1 MKKSNSDVAYEY
13 IRKRILSGKYPP
25 GHDLIAE
32 ALSAEIAVS
41 RTPVREALRQ
51 LEVEELVSIR
61 SRRGATVKKM
71 DLKEYRE
78 MCDVRL
84 ALESHAAS
92 LAASNRNHEDLREIR
107 GAYEGM
113 RDCTERILAGDPKAK
128 LLDELVHH
136 DVCFHVAIMTAARS
150 DMMKKKLLGLYIINR
165 VVSGEAVPPG
175 FENIT
180 VEQNGMDEN
189 HRHRFVL
196 ETHAEILKAIEQRK
210 PAAARDAMARHIQD
224 IIDITL
230 RTMARTAHRTSGKKK
245 SPVAELGLSARS

>member
-1 MKKSNSDVAYEY
+1 MKKSSADVAYEY

-32 ALSAEIAVS
+32 ALSAEIEVS

-61 SRRGATVKKM
+61 SRRGATVKQM

-78 MCDVRL
+78 MCDIRL

-92 LAASNRNHEDLREIR
+92 LAAANHNQADLRDIR
-107 GAYEGM
+107 QAFEAM
-113 RDCTERILAGDPKAK
+113 RAKTEQILAGDPKPT
-128 LLDELVHH
+128 LIHDLVHH
-136 DVCFHVAIMTAARS
+136 DVLFHIAIMTAARS
-150 DMMKKKLLGLYIINR
+150 DLMKKKILGLHVINR
-165 VVSGEAVPPG
+165 VVSGESVPAG
-175 FENIT
+175 FEGLE
-180 VEQNGMDEN
+180 VEQSGMDEK

-196 ETHAEILKAIEQRK
+196 DSHAAILHAIEQRK

-230 RTMARTAHRTSGKKK
+230 RTMARTAKRPAGRKTRS
-245 SPVAELGLSARS
+245 AELGYLVRS